1 MNIVTFRNSF
11 LKKGINPQNSQF
23 IFKSQLLIPLMN
35 CCTKLKC
42 AKPVVLETTSRG
54 KFQRKKKGEICYLK
68 KLDIIKL

>member
-1 MNIVTFRNSF
+1 
-11 LKKGINPQNSQF
+11 
-23 IFKSQLLIPLMN
+23 MN